1 MMRAPADSQVFR
13 ICKFLVHVPVGVY
26 VGTRNVEIR
35 NPCEV
40 TFN

>member
-26 VGTRNVEIR
+26 VGTVHRRRI
-35 NPCEV
+35 CK
-40 TFN
+40 